1 MQFSE
6 DLLIESPAAR
16 NAGVLEIHSQ
26 SREQEI
32 MNKVK
37 SLIFT
42 LWNGVSRI
50 TRQQLADFYEV
61 PVATVDSNYKRHT
74 DEFESDG
81 VKVFRGKDLKEVRGI
96 LPLTSSTPQETIY
109 TAAGA
114 LRMGFLLRDSPVA
127 KQVRTAAIRIIQG
140 VGDSFDP
147 STAFAK
153 LVEGHSGLDGLSEN
167 QQPKITALYEEGIF
181 KDACKQLRK
190 KYPDGKLPGLG
201 VAELKEFFAL
211 LATYTDRWVLR
222 TDLELSS
229 SHASDRYGYPHLTS
243 DAFPV
248 EVDGQLKQ
256 AVIMFQFCD
265 FLVDDRYVSDCDS
278 RRYIKSAKNLPG
290 VDLAWLFFVSPFGAT
305 PSAVSFIRQELRA
318 DSQGYMGVILVKDL
332 ASFLLAQ
339 ASQTRNSN
347 LLIGEINKKFSKL
360 VGYEIPVVELAIQYD
375 LFSSSEEDVE

>member
-6 DLLIESPAAR
+6 DLLIESPAVR

-32 MNKVK
+32 LNKVK
-37 SLIFT
+37 ALMFAV
-42 LWNGVSRI
+42 WN
-50 TRQQLADFYEV
+50 EV
-61 PVATVDSNYKRHT
+61 PRISRQRLAEFFEVSVDAIDKNYQRCRE
-74 DEFESDG
+74 EFESDG
-81 VKVFRGKDLKEVRGI
+81 VRVMRGKDLNDVRDI
-96 LPLTSSTPQETIY
+96 LSLTSKSPQETIY

-114 LRMGFLLRDSPVA
+114 LRMGFILRDSLVA
-127 KQVRTAAIRIIQG
+127 KQVRTTSIRIIQG

-147 STAFAK
+147 TTAFAK

-248 EVDGQLKQ
+248 EVDGQVKQ

-305 PSAVSFIRQELRA
+305 PPAVSFIRQELRA
-318 DSQGYMGVILVKDL
+318 DSQGYIGVILVKDL

-339 ASQTRNSN
+339 ASQTRNGN